1 VVKEVLRGSLA
12 QITIEQKHGVLQ
24 PTPLNGN
31 LVPRFESRVREED
44 SLRSLAWE
52 KVGVLGV

>member
-1 VVKEVLRGSLA
+1 VLIGSLA
-12 QITIEQKHGVLQ
+12 QFTTEQKHGVLQ

-31 LVPRFESRVREED
+31 LVPRFESRVREEH
-44 SLRSLAWE
+44 SLMSLAWK